1 MACAF
6 RRSASLF
13 LPGANLKEHFS
24 CGVVV
29 GKTRARERVG
39 GRFCLSAILSLAER
53 PPHPTLSPHAGRGET
68 KDRFAGHDEK
78 NPVRRYGPRN
88 DDDAEKTMTKLY
100 LAGPLFTLA
109 EQQFNAD
116 LARFL
121 EAEGFDVWLPQ
132 EHEPRGDT
140 AKAIFDMDV
149 EAIDWADMVVAC
161 MDGPDPD
168 SGTAWECG
176 YAFGKGK
183 PVVCYR
189 TDFRISGDTK
199 DAPYNLMLSESATT
213 RFEVPFRTKTPEF
226 HKRVLERIRKALQ
239 ATRAK
244 NAPPG

>member
-1 MACAF
+1 
-6 RRSASLF
+6 
-13 LPGANLKEHFS
+13 
-24 CGVVV
+24 
-29 GKTRARERVG
+29 
-39 GRFCLSAILSLAER
+39 
-53 PPHPTLSPHAGRGET
+53 
-68 KDRFAGHDEK
+68 
-78 NPVRRYGPRN
+78 
-88 DDDAEKTMTKLY
+88 MTKLY